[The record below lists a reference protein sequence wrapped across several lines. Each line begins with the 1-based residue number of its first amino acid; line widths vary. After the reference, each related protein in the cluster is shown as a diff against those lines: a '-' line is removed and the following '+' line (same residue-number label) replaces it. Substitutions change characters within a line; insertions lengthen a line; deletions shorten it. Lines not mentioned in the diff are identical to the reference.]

1 MKKLNVEDLSVI
13 YHGKHKHVR
22 AVDRVS
28 FSIDAGDSLGII
40 GESGSGKS
48 TMINAFL
55 RLLPEKPVKPPGTS
69 GSTKPTCSHAAPE
82 RCGSCAGKRSL
93 SCSRNP

>member
-1 MKKLNVEDLSVI
+1 MRMKKLNVEDLSVI

-40 GESGSGKS
+40 GEPARQ
-48 TMINAFL
+48 IHNDQ
-55 RLLPEKPVKPPGTS
+55 RLS
-69 GSTKPTCSHAAPE
+69 AP
-82 RCGSCAGKRSL
+82 A
-93 SCSRNP
+93 P